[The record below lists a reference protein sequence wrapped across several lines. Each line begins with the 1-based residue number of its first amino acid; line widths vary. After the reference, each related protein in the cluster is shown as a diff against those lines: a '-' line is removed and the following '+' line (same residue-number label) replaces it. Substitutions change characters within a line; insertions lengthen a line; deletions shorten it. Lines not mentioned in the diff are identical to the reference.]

1 MSKLDINIQLF
12 IDENNDSD
20 IWEKYK
26 FIENEC
32 NNIRYLLMK
41 HKDMQNILKKAFDSP
56 HECTMALRFLQYFT
70 HPDELK
76 IIENL
81 MPELVDIAIYGN
93 PTNITY
99 SRKVIGLVNRKWLE
113 ENIESYIE
121 QIPISEPDDEEW
133 KYRRVAELYVQLGF
147 EKLLNSHLSFCS
159 NHHSLEI
166 KEIAED
172 YGFSI

>member
-1 MSKLDINIQLF
+1 
-12 IDENNDSD
+12 
-20 IWEKYK
+20 
-26 FIENEC
+26 
-32 NNIRYLLMK
+32 
-41 HKDMQNILKKAFDSP
+41 
-56 HECTMALRFLQYFT
+56 MAR
-70 HPDELK
+70 
-76 IIENL
+76 
-81 MPELVDIAIYGN
+81 
-93 PTNITY
+93 
-99 SRKVIGLVNRKWLE
+99 

>member
-1 MSKLDINIQLF
+1 MSKLEINIQF
-12 IDENNDSD
+12 CIEENNASD

-70 HPDELK
+70 QPDELK
-76 IIENL
+76 MIEKL
-81 MPELVDIAIYGN
+81 IPQLVDIAIYGSL
-93 PTNITY
+93 TNITH

-121 QIPISEPDDEEW
+121 QIPILEPTDEEW
-133 KYRRVAELYVQLGF
+133 KYRRVAELYDQLGF
-147 EKLLNSHLSFCS
+147 NKLLNSHLSFCN
-159 NHHSLEI
+159 NHDSLEI
-166 KEIAED
+166 KEIAKD
-172 YGFSI
+172 YGLSI

>member
-1 MSKLDINIQLF
+1 MSKLEINIQF
-12 IDENNDSD
+12 CIDENNDSD
-20 IWEKYK
+20 IWGKYK

-32 NNIRYLLMK
+32 NNIRNLLME
-41 HKDMQNILKKAFDSP
+41 HKDMQNILKKVFDSP

-76 IIENL
+76 IIEKL
-81 MPELVDIAIYGN
+81 IPELVDIAIYGSL
-93 PTNITY
+93 TNITH

-113 ENIESYIE
+113 ENIEGYIE
-121 QIPISEPDDEEW
+121 QIPILEPDDEEW
-133 KYRRVAELYVQLGF
+133 KYRRVAELYVHLGLK
-147 EKLLNSHLSFCS
+147 KLLNRHLSFCNS
-159 NHHSLEI
+159 HKSQEI